1 MRFVAFTALTTPALS
16 RSRARIQN
24 AMSSPFF
31 AISLIAAVVVIE
43 GTSRSPRMHPAWFHG
58 ETTRKSLWALCLA

>member
-31 AISLIAAVVVIE
+31 AISLIAAVVVI
-43 GTSRSPRMHPAWFHG
+43 GWVGVLCGALGMHPAWVSTAR
-58 ETTRKSLWALCLA
+58 TTR